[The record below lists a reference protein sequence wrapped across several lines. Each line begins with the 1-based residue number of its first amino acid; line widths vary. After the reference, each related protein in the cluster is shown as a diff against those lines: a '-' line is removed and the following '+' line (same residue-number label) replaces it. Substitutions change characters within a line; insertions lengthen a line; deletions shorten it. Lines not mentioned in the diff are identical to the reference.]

1 VIESGSKQPLIIQLL
16 QERRRFAA
24 LAAQGFPEIL
34 TPAVLR
40 ACEREEMD
48 RRATGARAL
57 PLWKILLKKQLL
69 TEKQVEDV
77 RRQAKTGAEAIVPP
91 KEMEA
96 VRKAQAEAGSCWERV
111 LPKLNL
117 AAASEIAA
125 AYAEFLHLP
134 LAKVVT
140 SHFGEAAIA
149 RFGKRGVTDLVIR
162 ECLELQEKIQ
172 TTGGQVPQLGA
183 LLIER
188 KLVTEA
194 DVQELL
200 KDQEELTKHEGDLI
214 LNEDDARLLP
224 EKFCREKMLVA
235 VGRERH
241 SVCVAVVDPTNP
253 LLQEELQHMAGL
265 PVVLAV
271 GTHAAV
277 MGTLD
282 RIYGARDVVR
292 EIAKE
297 DQYDSGATPSDDEQ
311 VLDLQEQVPPGVDG
325 RIIRLANTILLGAIG
340 QRASDIHLEPFESDV
355 RVRYRVDGELIEI
368 TPPPKSMFV
377 PLISRFKILSKMDIA
392 EKRIAQDGA
401 FGAKSGE
408 IRLDFRVNTV
418 PTVYGE
424 KMVMRLLSRGGAGTD
439 MGKLG
444 FTKEQTEH
452 FSKAIQAP
460 HGLVFVTGPTGSG
473 KSTTLYAAL
482 AQLNDP
488 STNITT
494 VEDPVEYKMAGIN
507 QVQVKSQ
514 VGLTFATA
522 LRAFLRQDPD
532 VLMVGEVRD
541 RETAEICM
549 RAALTGHLVLS
560 TLHTN
565 DSLAAVPRLID
576 MGIEPFLL
584 SSSLRMVEAQRLV
597 RRLCTKCKEP
607 YHLDQETATRVGL
620 PVGQLVYRPKGCDG
634 CRNTGYKGRV
644 GLFEVVPIT
653 PEIQHGIQTRAPLQ
667 ALRDTA
673 KKCGLQLL
681 RDAGMIKV
689 QEGLT
694 SLEEVLAI
702 TLAED

>member
-1 VIESGSKQPLIIQLL
+1 V
-16 QERRRFAA
+16 
-24 LAAQGFPEIL
+24 
-34 TPAVLR
+34 
-40 ACEREEMD
+40 
-48 RRATGARAL
+48 
-57 PLWKILLKKQLL
+57 PLWKVLLKKKLL
-69 TEKQVEDV
+69 SEREVEEI
-77 RRQAKTGAEAIVPP
+77 RRKAKAAEPVVPP
-91 KEMEA
+91 KEMEN
-96 VRKAQAEAGSCWERV
+96 VRRAQAEAGSCLERV

-117 AAASEIAA
+117 AGAQEIAD

-134 LAKVVT
+134 LARVIT
-140 SHFGEAAIA
+140 SNFGDAAIM
-149 RFGKRGVTDLVIR
+149 RFGDRGVTPEVIAQ
-162 ECLELQEKIQ
+162 CLAEQEKLRAA
-172 TTGGQVPQLGA
+172 GNPNPPQIGSMLVA
-183 LLIER
+183 R
-188 KLVTEA
+188 KLVRE
-194 DVQELL
+194 DQIKELL
-200 KDQEELTKHEGDLI
+200 KDQEELAKREGELI
-214 LNEDDARLLP
+214 LNDDDARALP
-224 EKFCREKMLVA
+224 EKFCREKMLIA
-235 VGRERH
+235 TGRQGTGLR
-241 SVCVAVVDPTNP
+241 VAVVDPSNP
-253 LLQEELQHMAGL
+253 LLQEELQHMAGAS
-265 PVVLAV
+265 VIITV
-271 GTHAAV
+271 GTYSGV
-277 MGTLD
+277 MGALD
-282 RIYGARDVVR
+282 RIYGVRDVVR

-297 DQYDSGATPSDDEQ
+297 DQYDSGATPSEDEQ
-311 VLDLQEQVPPGVDG
+311 VLDLQEQIPPGVDG
-325 RIIRLANTILLGAIG
+325 RIIRLANTVLQGAIN
-340 QRASDIHLEPFESDV
+340 QRASDIHLEPFENEV

-408 IRLDFRVNTV
+408 VRLDFRVNTV

-439 MGKLG
+439 MTKLG

-452 FSKAIQAP
+452 FSNAIQAP
-460 HGLVFVTGPTGSG
+460 HGLIFVTGPTGSG

-507 QVQVKSQ
+507 QVQVKAQ

-597 RRLCTKCKEP
+597 RRLCTRCKEP
-607 YHLDQETATRVGL
+607 YRLDAETSKRLGL
-620 PVGQLVYRPKGCDG
+620 PAEQMVYRPKGCEA

-653 PEIQHGIQTRAPLQ
+653 PELQNKIQSRAALQ
-667 ALRDTA
+667 DLRETA
-673 KKCGLQLL
+673 RKCGLGLL

-689 QEGLT
+689 CEGLT